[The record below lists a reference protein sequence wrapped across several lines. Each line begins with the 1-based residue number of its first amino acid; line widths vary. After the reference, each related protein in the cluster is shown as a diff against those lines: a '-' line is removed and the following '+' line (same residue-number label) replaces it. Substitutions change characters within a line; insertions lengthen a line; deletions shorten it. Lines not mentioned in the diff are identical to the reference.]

1 MKHHQSSHIHKNSM
15 SNLIFNW
22 RDELIQVNHED
33 IVYFKADGNYT
44 IMTLTSRQE
53 QLLTIN
59 LSKVQLVLDQQLGIK
74 SALFE
79 RISKDL
85 IIRKSFVF
93 SIQTLK
99 KRLVLV
105 IPNSEKVFELHVS
118 KEALKT
124 LKENHEPK
132 LIPILNGI
140 QLRDLQTRK
149 IYPFVMGQNRFGRKS
164 NSSECEHQ
172 IDNGDN
178 KISRQHFTIE
188 VQLNDDAST
197 YGCYL
202 IDTKSANGTY
212 LNDERI
218 DVESRLRLNFG
229 SKIRVGKTE
238 FVFEFTDTDCTELL

>member
-1 MKHHQSSHIHKNSM
+1 M

-59 LSKVQLVLDQQLGIK
+59 LSKVQLVLGEQLGIK
-74 SALFE
+74 STLFE

-85 IIRKSFVF
+85 IIRKAFVF

-105 IPNSEKVFELHVS
+105 VPNNEKVFELHVS

-124 LKENHEPK
+124 LKENHEPRI
-132 LIPILNGI
+132 IPVLNGI

-164 NSSECEHQ
+164 NSSDCEHQ

-229 SKIRVGKTE
+229 SKIRAGKTE
-238 FVFEFTDTDCTELL
+238 FVFEFTDIDCTELL

>member
-1 MKHHQSSHIHKNSM
+1 M

>member
-1 MKHHQSSHIHKNSM
+1 M

-59 LSKVQLVLDQQLGIK
+59 LSKVQLVLGEQLGIK
-74 SALFE
+74 STLFE

-85 IIRKSFVF
+85 IIRKAFVF

-105 IPNSEKVFELHVS
+105 VPNNEKVFELHVS

-124 LKENHEPK
+124 LKENHEPRI
-132 LIPILNGI
+132 IPVLNGI

>member
-1 MKHHQSSHIHKNSM
+1 MT
-15 SNLIFNW
+15 NLIFNW

-44 IMTLTSRQE
+44 IMTLTSGKE

-59 LSKVQLVLDQQLGIK
+59 LSKVQLVLEQQLGVK
-74 SALFE
+74 STLFE

-105 IPNSEKVFELHVS
+105 VPNNEKVFELHVS
-118 KEALKT
+118 KEALKS
-124 LKENHEPK
+124 LKQNHSPK
-132 LIPILNGI
+132 PSATLNGI
-140 QLRDLQTRK
+140 QLRDLQTQK
-149 IYPFVMGQNRFGRKS
+149 IYPFVVGQNRFGRKS
-164 NSSECEHQ
+164 TNSDCEHQ

-178 KISRQHFTIE
+178 KISRKHFTID
-188 VQLNDDAST
+188 VQLNSDAST
-197 YGCYL
+197 CECYL
-202 IDTKSANGTY
+202 FDNNSANGTY

-218 DVESRLRLNFG
+218 DVESRLQLNFG
-229 SKIRVGKTE
+229 SKIRVGNTQ
-238 FVFEFTDTDCTELL
+238 FIFEFTDIDCTELI